1 MWKHRICYLAILAG
15 CIWYFFAQRH
25 WMSWVVLVWVLV
37 VPILSLLLSLP
48 AMLRVRLTFTC
59 PERALQGEAVR
70 PMLKIVC
77 PFPTPT
83 LRCRIQVQHPMTGDS
98 YLYELGEPLQTHH
111 CGVRKLRI
119 WRLWVYDYLGL
130 FRRRIRGLPDF
141 TLAVEPL
148 PLPPDRQPRL
158 RQNLTGRFRP
168 KNGGFSE
175 HHEIRPYQPGDPL
188 RLIHWKLSAK
198 ADDLLLRQPMAAQ
211 QDKAALSLVLSGDES
226 TLDRKLGQLLW
237 TGAFLL
243 EQHCAYEIR
252 CLTGQGLLTLPVTD
266 GNGLAAAL
274 HKVMASPVTGANTPM
289 PPQNDLSW
297 QHHIS
302 G

>member
-15 CIWYFFAQRH
+15 SLWYFFTQRH

-37 VPILSLLLSLP
+37 VPLLSLLVSLP
-48 AMLRVRLTFTC
+48 AMLRVRLTFSC
-59 PERALQGEAVR
+59 PERALQGESVR
-70 PMLKIVC
+70 PILKITC
-77 PFPTPT
+77 RFPIPM

-98 YLYELGEPLQTHH
+98 YLYELGEPLQTQH

-119 WRLWVYDYLGL
+119 WKLWVYDYLGL
-130 FRRRIRGLPDF
+130 FRRRIKGFPDF
-141 TLAVEPL
+141 ALAVEPL

-158 RQNLTGRFRP
+158 QRNLTGRFRP

-175 HHEIRPYQPGDPL
+175 HHEIRPYQPGDSL

-198 ADDLLLRQPMAAQ
+198 TDGFLLRQPMTAQ
-211 QDKAALSLVLSGDES
+211 QENIALSLVLSGDEA

-237 TGAFLL
+237 AGAFLL
-243 EQHCAYEIR
+243 EEQCTYEIR

-266 GNGLAAAL
+266 EAALTAAL
-274 HKVMASPVTGANTPM
+274 HKIMSAPVASPNTPM
-289 PPQNDLSW
+289 PPQNDLNW
-297 QHHIS
+297 QHHIAD
-302 G
+302 